1 MSSRVRKHNEPM
13 KAFVPVSSLLLRGT
27 GSIHCSGG
35 SSGTTSA
42 TGQQTGSPSSTV
54 GTVSTGCGAAGKSL
68 SATLSPPVRH
78 ISPEHAI
85 CGNRSPGA
93 LTCKGKILNEGCIRR
108 TASLDALYLRPSPA
122 WSLVTPTLLQL
133 DKATQTEESFL
144 ERTRS
149 GAGNSTGGGGMLSA
163 GATSQ
168 PTATDGA
175 MGPSPSST
183 SSSPVITRTDAT
195 TPTDLK
201 MEKVIRQRLQR
212 THRGEHSV
220 SSQTLSP
227 NHGKVQ
233 VMEENKGGKLIGF
246 NLSHQAKASPMS
258 IPTRTCP
265 PVHIRPMRNSVE
277 GLNQEIEK
285 LVLYPGQQHSCRA
298 ELEMYSRGTPEGHR
312 APLADL
318 FHGAG
323 TVSLVGGPG
332 DTRSVNTQ
340 TPLGD
345 TLSSDDGSQSTSP
358 DEGAVTTSASP
369 RINKFLAREP
379 PDGCEKVNLKL
390 TEADTSTNTA
400 CFKPCTTAFQLKPSL
415 GSAFQ
420 PLQPLPTL
428 KTTPEDDDGG
438 NDDDVPVDETTASA
452 TAAE

>member
-27 GSIHCSGG
+27 GSIHCSTGT
-35 SSGTTSA
+35 SGTSA
-42 TGQQTGSPSSTV
+42 TAQQTGSPTGG
-54 GTVSTGCGAAGKSL
+54 GTSGCGTSSSVYATGAGKSL

-93 LTCKGKILNEGCIRR
+93 LTGKGKILNEGCIRR
-108 TASLDALYLRPSPA
+108 TASLDALYLRPAPA

-149 GAGNSTGGGGMLSA
+149 GGTTMLSA
-163 GATSQ
+163 TPQTNDPAQ
-168 PTATDGA
+168 A
-175 MGPSPSST
+175 GPSPSST

-227 NHGKVQ
+227 NH
-233 VMEENKGGKLIGF
+233 
-246 NLSHQAKASPMS
+246 AKASPVS

-323 TVSLVGGPG
+323 AVSLVGGQG

-390 TEADTSTNTA
+390 NEADTSTNTA

-428 KTTPEDDDGG
+428 KTTPEDERDDDDGG
-438 NDDDVPVDETTASA
+438 EDDGGGEGGGAVATTS
-452 TAAE
+452 TE

>member
-35 SSGTTSA
+35 SSGTSA
-42 TGQQTGSPSSTV
+42 TGQQTGSSSSIS
-54 GTVSTGCGAAGKSL
+54 GTTSTGCGSTSYATGAGKSL

-93 LTCKGKILNEGCIRR
+93 LTCKGKILNDGCIRR
-108 TASLDALYLRPSPA
+108 TASLDALYLRPAPA
-122 WSLVTPTLLQL
+122 WSLITPTLLQL

-144 ERTRS
+144 ERTR
-149 GAGNSTGGGGMLSA
+149 GTTTGTMLSA
-163 GATSQ
+163 AQASDV
-168 PTATDGA
+168 A
-175 MGPSPSST
+175 GPSPSST

-227 NHGKVQ
+227 NH
-233 VMEENKGGKLIGF
+233 
-246 NLSHQAKASPMS
+246 AKASPVS

-323 TVSLVGGPG
+323 AVSLVGGPG

-428 KTTPEDDDGG
+428 KTTPEDDDAG
-438 NDDDVPVDETTASA
+438 NEGEDDVAGATVTASA
-452 TAAE
+452 TE

>member
-35 SSGTTSA
+35 SGGTSA
-42 TGQQTGSPSSTV
+42 SGQQTVSPSGMSHGGAEATYC
-54 GTVSTGCGAAGKSL
+54 TGGKSL
-68 SATLSPPVRH
+68 SATLSPPARH
-78 ISPEHAI
+78 ISPEHGI

-93 LTCKGKILNEGCIRR
+93 LTCKGKILNLNEGCIRR
-108 TASLDALYLRPSPA
+108 TASLDALYLRPAPA
-122 WSLVTPTLLQL
+122 WSLVTPTLLQF

-144 ERTRS
+144 ERAR
-149 GAGNSTGGGGMLSA
+149 GCLLSTAHGSPAATEGGL
-163 GATSQ
+163 
-168 PTATDGA
+168 
-175 MGPSPSST
+175 PSCSST
-183 SSSPVITRTDAT
+183 SSSPIITRTEAT

-227 NHGKVQ
+227 N
-233 VMEENKGGKLIGF
+233 N
-246 NLSHQAKASPMS
+246 AKASPVS
-258 IPTRTCP
+258 IPPRTCP
-265 PVHIRPMRNSVE
+265 PVHMRPMRNSVE

-285 LVLYPGQQHSCRA
+285 LVLYPGQQHSCRS

-318 FHGAG
+318 FHASG
-323 TVSLVGGPG
+323 TVSLVGGLG

-358 DEGAVTTSASP
+358 DEGAVATSASP

-379 PDGCEKVNLKL
+379 PDGCEKVSLKL

-428 KTTPEDDDGG
+428 KTTPEADDDE
-438 NDDDVPVDETTASA
+438 VDAEIG
-452 TAAE
+452 AAVARNAD

>member
-35 SSGTTSA
+35 SSGTSA
-42 TGQQTGSPSSTV
+42 TGQQTGSPSSIS
-54 GTVSTGCGAAGKSL
+54 GAASTGCGNTSYASGAGKSL

-93 LTCKGKILNEGCIRR
+93 LTCKGKVLNDGCIRR
-108 TASLDALYLRPSPA
+108 TASLDALYLRPAPA
-122 WSLVTPTLLQL
+122 WSLITPTLLQL

-144 ERTRS
+144 ERTR
-149 GAGNSTGGGGMLSA
+149 GTTGTMLSA
-163 GATSQ
+163 AQTSDV
-168 PTATDGA
+168 A
-175 MGPSPSST
+175 GPSPSST

-227 NHGKVQ
+227 NH
-233 VMEENKGGKLIGF
+233 
-246 NLSHQAKASPMS
+246 AKASPVS

-323 TVSLVGGPG
+323 AVSLVGGPG

-428 KTTPEDDDGG
+428 KTTPEDDDG
-438 NDDDVPVDETTASA
+438 DAVDVEGAAVTASA
-452 TAAE
+452 TE

>member
-35 SSGTTSA
+35 SGTSA
-42 TGQQTGSPSSTV
+42 AGQQTDSPSNAGTASTV
-54 GTVSTGCGAAGKSL
+54 GCSATASYGTGGKSL

-108 TASLDALYLRPSPA
+108 TASLDALYLRPAPA

-144 ERTRS
+144 ERTR
-149 GAGNSTGGGGMLSA
+149 GAA
-163 GATSQ
+163 GATLSASQ
-168 PTATDGA
+168 ATDA
-175 MGPSPSST
+175 LPLCSSN

-227 NHGKVQ
+227 NH
-233 VMEENKGGKLIGF
+233 
-246 NLSHQAKASPMS
+246 AKASPVS

-323 TVSLVGGPG
+323 TVSLVGGSG

-428 KTTPEDDDGG
+428 KTTPEDDDDGG
-438 NDDDVPVDETTASA
+438 VDEESTTVESVAATSA
-452 TAAE
+452 TE

>member
-27 GSIHCSGG
+27 GSIHCTAG
-35 SSGTTSA
+35 SSGTSA
-42 TGQQTGSPSSTV
+42 TGQQTGSPSSISGGAASAGCT
-54 GTVSTGCGAAGKSL
+54 TSYATGAGKSL

-93 LTCKGKILNEGCIRR
+93 LTCKGKILNDGCIRR
-108 TASLDALYLRPSPA
+108 TASLDALYLRPAPA

-133 DKATQTEESFL
+133 DKATQTDESFL
-144 ERTRS
+144 ERTRGTAS
-149 GAGNSTGGGGMLSA
+149 TTGGTMLSA
-163 GATSQ
+163 APAS
-168 PTATDGA
+168 DGA
-175 MGPSPSST
+175 APSPSST

-227 NHGKVQ
+227 NH
-233 VMEENKGGKLIGF
+233 
-246 NLSHQAKASPMS
+246 AKASPVS

-323 TVSLVGGPG
+323 AVSLVGGSG

-428 KTTPEDDDGG
+428 KTTPEADDDDDGDG
-438 NDDDVPVDETTASA
+438 AVEGAVPVTASSA
-452 TAAE
+452 TE

>member
-27 GSIHCSGG
+27 GSIHCTGG
-35 SSGTTSA
+35 SSGTAS
-42 TGQQTGSPSSTV
+42 GQQAGSPSSMTV
-54 GTVSTGCGAAGKSL
+54 GSAGCGTAPGPTYGSGAGKSL

-93 LTCKGKILNEGCIRR
+93 LTGKGKILNDGCIRR
-108 TASLDALYLRPSPA
+108 TASLDALYLRPAPA

-144 ERTRS
+144 ERARGGS
-149 GAGNSTGGGGMLSA
+149 GTTTGGGGGMLSA
-163 GATSQ
+163 GPSSSQ
-168 PTATDGA
+168 TTADVV

-183 SSSPVITRTDAT
+183 SSSPVITRTDVT

-227 NHGKVQ
+227 NH
-233 VMEENKGGKLIGF
+233 
-246 NLSHQAKASPMS
+246 AKASPVS

-323 TVSLVGGPG
+323 AVSLVGGPG

-428 KTTPEDDDGG
+428 KTTPEDDDDAG
-438 NDDDVPVDETTASA
+438 DD
-452 TAAE
+452 AAEGAAVQ